1 MSPRTRAICLAIAG
15 LSVTVRGQAQA
26 SGPNAAASA
35 SASRGTAPAASASAP
50 LALSLSLAD
59 SKLDPEAIRR
69 AVELELKRPVVL
81 VSDAT
86 APEPGTP
93 KLQVVVN
100 RDHTLSVA
108 YHAENGLTRSRSIE
122 LPRDARRS
130 PELIALLSGN
140 LSRDEAAELLA
151 ALAPRSSPPETA
163 TAAPPNAPETA
174 ATAPA
179 PASAPVAAK
188 AKESAQPPPPKPAPR
203 APSTL
208 LRAPYPLFDLT
219 LAHPLGT
226 VKNSER
232 YVLNGEFGL
241 AYSDVGALEGVGF
254 DVFVLRTEQT
264 VRGVSYATFYN
275 DTRGLATGVTG
286 SALVNHGG
294 GVEGATF
301 AGLVNVQAGNVRW
314 FSFAGLVNTYRDSS
328 GCMASG
334 IGNFGRDLAGCTVTG
349 VVNWAERGSGVQVAG
364 IVNRVRS
371 LDGVQFAGV
380 TNIADQISGAQI
392 GLVNV
397 GGQVRGVQL
406 GLVNVAK
413 RVDGAAIGLVSIAG
427 NGRVQPVLWASSFM
441 PVNLAA
447 KFTVG
452 LLYTQ
457 LGGGYAPA
465 SHTYSYELGGGMH
478 LPLGPLFIEPGVHY
492 SERRDSERSFSSEHE
507 ENVHYRLA
515 LGLDLHSVS
524 PFAGGAV
531 VQRFAHGSGALDSPE
546 VTGEAFGGLAF
557 F

>member
-1 MSPRTRAICLAIAG
+1 MNARTRAVCLALAE
-15 LSVTVRGQAQA
+15 LCASTRGHAQQSA
-26 SGPNAAASA
+26 PNAPAASA
-35 SASRGTAPAASASAP
+35 SARPAAAPASASAP
-50 LALSLSLAD
+50 LALTLSLAD
-59 SKLDPEAIRR
+59 SQLDPEAVRR

-81 VSDAT
+81 ANDAP
-86 APEPGTP
+86 APGPGTP
-93 KLQVVVN
+93 KLEVIVN
-100 RDHTLSVA
+100 GDHTVSVS
-108 YHAENGLTRSRSIE
+108 YYAENGVTRSRSIE

-151 ALAPRSSPPETA
+151 ALAPRSNPPETA
-163 TAAPPNAPETA
+163 TAAVPANA
-174 ATAPA
+174 ATRT

-188 AKESAQPPPPKPAPR
+188 AKASAPPVSPKPAPR
-203 APSTL
+203 ALPAL

-226 VKNSER
+226 VPHSER
-232 YVLNGEFGL
+232 YVLDGEFGL
-241 AYSDVGALEGVGF
+241 AYGDIGALEGVGF
-254 DVFVLRTEQT
+254 DLFVLRTEQT

-275 DTRGLATGVTG
+275 HTGGLATGVTG

-301 AGLVNVQAGNVRW
+301 AGLVNVQAGDVRW
-314 FSFAGLVNTYRDSS
+314 FSLAGLVSTYRDLS
-328 GCMASG
+328 GCAASG
-334 IGNFGRDLAGCTVTG
+334 IGNFGRDLAGCSVTS
-349 VVNWAERGSGVQVAG
+349 VVNWADRGSGVQVAG
-364 IVNRVRS
+364 IVNRARS
-371 LDGVQFAGV
+371 FEGLQFAGV
-380 TNIADQISGAQI
+380 ANIADQISGAQI

-397 GGQVRGVQL
+397 AGQVRGVQL

-413 RVDGAAIGLVSIAG
+413 RVDGAAIGLVSVAG
-427 NGRVQPVLWASSFM
+427 NGRVQPVVWASSFM
-441 PVNLAA
+441 PVNAAA

-465 SHTYSYELGGGMH
+465 SHTYSFELGGGMH

-515 LGLDLHSVS
+515 LGWDLRAVS
-524 PFAGGAV
+524 PFAGAAV

-546 VTGEAFGGLAF
+546 VMAEAFGGLALF
-557 F
+557 